1 MLIEIIR
8 PHIEPGV
15 RVYRPGDQV
24 ELADERA
31 RIWIH
36 HSIARPAAAEQ
47 AQLPIA
53 ELAEQTR
60 LEPAVTHETAR
71 RKPRRRESRGPQQ
84 ARVSPDG
91 VIESR

>member
-1 MLIEIIR
+1 MD
-8 PHIEPGV
+8 PGV

-24 ELADERA
+24 ELADARA
-31 RIWIH
+31 RIWTH
-36 HSIARPAAAEQ
+36 HGIARPAAAEQ
-47 AQLPIA
+47 Q
-53 ELAEQTR
+53 Q